1 MMTDKPSSELSA
13 PGCNF
18 IQVCNQQSS
27 ILIDPWF
34 QCNSNPQSSPIT
46 ILYPWCS
53 LWFHPQSSLIPIC
66 DLWYSLWPDPQSSPI
81 LDPWS
86 RLEIA
91 CSPLNCETNASLN
104 PINATLL
111 LLLQGSMVDEE
122 PSCFI
127 SRQCSPDMKRKILF
141 VKLPPHP
148 SVLYRSAACPFF
160 LMGQRQ
166 RCKNFQLFTLR
177 REAEYIKDQLCTNI
191 FHRGQGAKIIWWS
204 ITHQPDLAFLLPS
217 KSTMCGTF
225 PKKISWTKRV
235 HFRPKLKNS
244 VKSETKFFC
253 WGFL

>member
-18 IQVCNQQSS
+18 IQVWNQQSS

-34 QCNSNPQSSPIT
+34 QCNSNPQSSPIP

-53 LWFHPQSSLIPIC
+53 LWFHPQSSLIPIR

-104 PINATLL
+104 PINATL

-166 RCKNFQLFTLR
+166 RCKNFQLFTRGWVYQGSTLHQYLSSWTR
-177 REAEYIKDQLCTNI
+177 CKDYLVEYHPPAW
-191 FHRGQGAKIIWWS
+191 FS
-204 ITHQPDLAFLLPS
+204 PPLAF
-217 KSTMCGTF
+217 KVHHVRDF
-225 PKKISWTKRV
+225 PQ
-235 HFRPKLKNS
+235 NY
-244 VKSETKFFC
+244 
-253 WGFL
+253 FLD